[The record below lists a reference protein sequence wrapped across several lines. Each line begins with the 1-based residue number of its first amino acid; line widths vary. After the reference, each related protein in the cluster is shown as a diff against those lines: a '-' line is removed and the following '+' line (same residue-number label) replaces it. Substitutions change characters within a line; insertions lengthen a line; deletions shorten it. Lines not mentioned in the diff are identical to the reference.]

1 MDTRK
6 SNIEL
11 LRIIAMFGIVISHF
25 FFVDFAKI
33 PHVDNSGIYEFI
45 KVLYSFVNVHV
56 NIFILISGY
65 FSIKLKWKS
74 ILDLSIKCLT
84 ISLLIYLGVILNRHP
99 FNLKEF
105 IHCFLF
111 FIRDEKWW
119 FIECY
124 FYLMLLSPLLNY
136 IRNNINKS
144 QYIKFIVILA
154 FINIILGGLLQS
166 KLNNTGFTVHHFI
179 FLYFIGGYIRRFGL
193 LQNIENTKL
202 LIGFICLS
210 FTHYLLNRFQC
221 ALWRGYIDPIIII
234 NAIFIF
240 IIFSRIE
247 IQNKY
252 INILSKGVFTVY
264 LIHDDGVYTRGFF
277 REIIVSFTNLTTNL
291 NLLFLITLAFSI
303 VLFISILVGD
313 ILLRKAESPLINY
326 LSKYDV
332 INKLNN
338 YINKKYGT

>member
-1 MDTRK
+1 M
-6 SNIEL
+6 
-11 LRIIAMFGIVISHF
+11 
-25 FFVDFAKI
+25 
-33 PHVDNSGIYEFI
+33 
-45 KVLYSFVNVHV
+45 
-56 NIFILISGY
+56 
-65 FSIKLKWKS
+65 
-74 ILDLSIKCLT
+74 
-84 ISLLIYLGVILNRHP
+84 
-99 FNLKEF
+99 
-105 IHCFLF
+105 
-111 FIRDEKWW
+111 
-119 FIECY
+119 
-124 FYLMLLSPLLNY
+124 
-136 IRNNINKS
+136 
-144 QYIKFIVILA
+144 
-154 FINIILGGLLQS
+154 
-166 KLNNTGFTVHHFI
+166 
-179 FLYFIGGYIRRFGL
+179 
-193 LQNIENTKL
+193 QNIENTKL